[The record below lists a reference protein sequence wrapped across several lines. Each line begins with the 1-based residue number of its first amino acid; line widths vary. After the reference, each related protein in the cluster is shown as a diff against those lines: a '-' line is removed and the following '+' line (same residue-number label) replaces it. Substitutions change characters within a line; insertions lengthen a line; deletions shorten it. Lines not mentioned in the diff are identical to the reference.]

1 MIKKWIEFIKESKK
15 ENSIWKLTQEDV
27 NLYLIDLIDLRYKI
41 ELKLGK
47 VDDNGSFSTDI
58 TTGYINPAY
67 WLYIDT
73 YNVKSNDDVTDSL
86 LTICDYLETKGF
98 DITAMDNDGEID
110 LNYIKIKRGID
121 YFKDGIELEGDFG
134 IFIKQLDN
142 QTSLFK
148 DSRKLEEYYI
158 TEIDLAKYY
167 KWKGYEIINNHI
179 YVSVDL
185 DTIARYI
192 LSSRGYD
199 KITNGINEED
209 YYNYSE
215 KPDVESLFSYYL
227 DKDNEKVLLKVLI
240 DEIGLEDVIEINN
253 KLEGMSEDEVI
264 EFILGERNYYT
275 LKELCFYNDN
285 DVLDEVRQIYSDME
299 TSSHIGKNT
308 QELYDAFDNTIS
320 DYFEYTK
327 LTKDYVTY
335 YKIKFDEK
343 WIEDRDYDFLEN
355 LSLNELLQEYCSV
368 EGFGDDLDPNFSD
381 YGSVDLNEFN
391 KEVKSILK

>member
-1 MIKKWIEFIKESKK
+1 MIKRWIEFIKESKK
-15 ENSIWKLTQEDV
+15 EKAIWKLTQEDV
-27 NLYLIDLIDLRYKI
+27 NLYLIDLIDLRYKV

-47 VDDNGSFSTDI
+47 VDNGSFSTDI

-110 LNYIKIKRGID
+110 LNYIKIKKVID
-121 YFKDGIELEGDFG
+121 YYKDGIELEGDFG

-148 DSRKLEEYYI
+148 GSRKLEEYYI

-167 KWKGYEIINNHI
+167 KWKDYEIIDNHI
-179 YVSVDL
+179 YVSVNL
-185 DTIARYI
+185 DTIASYI
-192 LSSRGYD
+192 LSNRGYD
-199 KITNGINEED
+199 KITNGIDEQD
-209 YYNYSE
+209 FYYYSV
-215 KPDVESLFSYYL
+215 KPDVESLFSYL
-227 DKDNEKVLLKVLI
+227 DKDNGKVLLKLLI
-240 DEIGLEDVIEINN
+240 DEIGLEEVIEIND
-253 KLEGMSEDEVI
+253 KLEGMNEDEVI
-264 EFILGERNYYT
+264 EFILGERNFYN
-275 LKELCFYNDN
+275 LKELCLNNNNYI
-285 DVLDEVRQIYSDME
+285 LDEIRQIYSDME
-299 TSSHIGKNT
+299 TSSHIDKNI
-308 QELYDAFDNTIS
+308 QELYDSFDNTIG

-327 LTKDYVTY
+327 LTKDYETY
-335 YKIKFDEK
+335 YKIRFDEK
-343 WIEDRDYDFLEN
+343 WIVNGDYDFLEN

-368 EGFGDDLDPNFSD
+368 EVFVDDLNPNFSD